1 MKKTV
6 LKNKKKMI
14 YDMISSREYVPM
26 RAREMAVLLQIPKGR
41 RKELEEVLGALKE
54 EGKIEADRRGRY
66 RRCGKKKESRR
77 TVTGTF
83 LGHAKGFGFVSDP
96 GKPGE
101 DLYIPE
107 EYTGSAFHMDEVEA
121 ELLPGGG
128 GKRREGRIIR
138 VLSHGLHE
146 VVGTFERSGH
156 FGFVV
161 PDNPKISR
169 DIFVPEEQ
177 IQGAQTGQ
185 KVVVQISGYGDRRK
199 SPEGAVTE
207 ILGYAGEAGVD
218 VLSVARGRALPMVFP
233 EKVLHQAD
241 RCPEAL
247 IPNDFNGRADITISV
262 QDLRLS
268 AVDADKGLHSYRI
281 YEKLRRGEALTQ
293 EEGKQ
298 LLPTRQEL
306 AVVYRKLST
315 LNGKV
320 FSVQSL
326 LPDLKGMELGKLLLC
341 LDMFQETGLVAV
353 QGREEVRS
361 AEILPTKG
369 KVDIFTAP
377 IYQRAKALAGEVSKV

>member
-6 LKNKKKMI
+6 LKNKRKLI

-83 LGHAKGFGFVSDP
+83 PGSRKGVRIRFRSRVSRAR
-96 GKPGE
+96 

-128 GKRREGRIIR
+128 GKRREGRIVR

-169 DIFVPEEQ
+169 DISCPRSRFRARRQ
-177 IQGAQTGQ
+177 
-185 KVVVQISGYGDRRK
+185 DRR
-199 SPEGAVTE
+199 SWYRSRATVT
-207 ILGYAGEAGVD
+207 GER
-218 VLSVARGRALPMVFP
+218 AR
-233 EKVLHQAD
+233 K
-241 RCPEAL
+241 EA
-247 IPNDFNGRADITISV
+247 
-262 QDLRLS
+262 
-268 AVDADKGLHSYRI
+268 
-281 YEKLRRGEALTQ
+281 
-293 EEGKQ
+293 
-298 LLPTRQEL
+298 
-306 AVVYRKLST
+306 
-315 LNGKV
+315 
-320 FSVQSL
+320 
-326 LPDLKGMELGKLLLC
+326 
-341 LDMFQETGLVAV
+341 
-353 QGREEVRS
+353 
-361 AEILPTKG
+361 
-369 KVDIFTAP
+369 
-377 IYQRAKALAGEVSKV
+377 